1 MPRQYHEADSKK
13 AARRLY
19 ELPLHEQIPPNVRTL
34 TDSTLSVERHAPRRN
49 VGDDAHIVPL
59 RGGSPPHPDEWY
71 VTVGAATSRPK
82 PDGFNTPG

>member
-1 MPRQYHEADSKK
+1 MPRQYHEAGSKK

-59 RGGSPPHPDEWY
+59 RGDPRLNERMSFPPSHSTY
-71 VTVGAATSRPK
+71 RPIFRAS
-82 PDGFNTPG
+82 GR